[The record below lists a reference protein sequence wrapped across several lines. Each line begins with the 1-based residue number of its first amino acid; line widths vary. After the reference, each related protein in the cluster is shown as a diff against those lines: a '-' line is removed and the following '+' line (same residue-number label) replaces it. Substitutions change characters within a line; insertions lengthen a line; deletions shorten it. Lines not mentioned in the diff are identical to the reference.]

1 MNTFW
6 FYFDLG
12 FDHVLDLGGLD
23 HFYFLVA
30 LSLPFTFKNWRK
42 LLLWVSLFTLGHSLS
57 LLVTHFEWIKIN
69 SQWVEFLIPVTICIT
84 CFSILFEKEHA
95 YLNGIWINLITLFF
109 GLIHGFGFGR
119 YFKMIANEGEA
130 VMALLE
136 FALGVEFAQILI
148 VLLVLMINDLVLRF
162 FKIQSQKWQWIISS
176 MVLSQAILM
185 TSNNWPF

>member
-84 CFSILFEKEHA
+84 CFSILFQKEHA

-148 VLLVLMINDLVLRF
+148 VIFVLMINDLVPRF
-162 FKIQSQKWQWIISS
+162 FKIQSQKWQ
-176 MVLSQAILM
+176 
-185 TSNNWPF
+185 